1 MSNMNEPVLFAEAQP
16 AHAMPETMKLEWLR
30 VLRQGN
36 FVQVKGALTTGANR
50 FCALGLLQYVLGVSP
65 HCFHWVLSPKN
76 AQYIASMND
85 SGRSFAEIADWIEAN
100 L

>member
-1 MSNMNEPVLFAEAQP
+1 MANMNEPVLFVEARP
-16 AHAMPETMKLEWLR
+16 AHAMPETMKQEWLH

-50 FCALGLLQYVLGVSP
+50 FCALGLLQCVLGVSTLR
-65 HCFHWVLSPKN
+65 FHWVLSPQN
-76 AQYIASMND
+76 AQEIASMND
-85 SGRSFAEIADWIEAN
+85 FGRSFAEIADWIEVN